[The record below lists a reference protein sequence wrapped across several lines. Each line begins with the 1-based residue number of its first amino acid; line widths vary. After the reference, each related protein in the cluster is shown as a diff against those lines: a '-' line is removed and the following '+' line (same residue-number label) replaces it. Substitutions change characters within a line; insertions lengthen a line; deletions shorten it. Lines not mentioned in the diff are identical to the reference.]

1 MKEDRDW
8 IDYTNL
14 ASNVASVVQL
24 HSINQALAE
33 RSNREE
39 TARLEDERE
48 AKLREIVFQ
57 TENMIE
63 GLKKE
68 ATQKPLA
75 TFAVA
80 LEIKNS
86 IFGQGEI
93 TSASFRAYE
102 DKDRYKKV
110 LNALEAVSEQTAAS
124 LTPAEKEDAE
134 KCVKYRAEMPSL
146 EIAISLQQEQEM
158 LSSSKEEL
166 DKKTREAAQIK
177 TTPISMP
184 PSVKKYYL
192 GWAIIFLLSIIAVAM
207 WFKSNASDVVLSP
220 LSYALFMIAAFSSV
234 YLSGLEKKRPNLK
247 KDLESYN
254 EQIKHNN
261 ELKKR
266 KRILNAEIQE
276 LEKPAS
282 KFAQNL
288 PEFLEFYELFDRER
302 TILSSEDF
310 IQLRETR
317 MAHIKKV
324 LVEV

>member
-14 ASNVASVVQL
+14 AANVASVVQL

-102 DKDRYKKV
+102 DKDIICNIGRFKV
-110 LNALEAVSEQTAAS
+110 H
-124 LTPAEKEDAE
+124 
-134 KCVKYRAEMPSL
+134 C
-146 EIAISLQQEQEM
+146 
-158 LSSSKEEL
+158 
-166 DKKTREAAQIK
+166 
-177 TTPISMP
+177 
-184 PSVKKYYL
+184 
-192 GWAIIFLLSIIAVAM
+192 
-207 WFKSNASDVVLSP
+207 
-220 LSYALFMIAAFSSV
+220 
-234 YLSGLEKKRPNLK
+234 
-247 KDLESYN
+247 
-254 EQIKHNN
+254 
-261 ELKKR
+261 
-266 KRILNAEIQE
+266 
-276 LEKPAS
+276 
-282 KFAQNL
+282 
-288 PEFLEFYELFDRER
+288 
-302 TILSSEDF
+302 
-310 IQLRETR
+310 
-317 MAHIKKV
+317 
-324 LVEV
+324 